1 MYSQHAVINKWD
13 SCHLITNV
21 NYIMLLSNLF
31 DIGEVG
37 QETNDV
43 VGPNIHIGM
52 VAKPSRVQVEVPLP
66 HINK

>member
-1 MYSQHAVINKWD
+1 
-13 SCHLITNV
+13 
-21 NYIMLLSNLF
+21 MLLSNLF

-37 QETNDV
+37 QEMNDV